1 MASVTATASCPASTL
16 GGVKLSKSPAAAE
29 RVGVALRQ
37 LPKGGAVIR
46 AQAGDA
52 EAAEKRSSSNRRDIM
67 FGVAAAAMFW
77 SAVSATGEANA
88 ADGEPKKGSP
98 EAKKLAIGEAM
109 TVPRAGNEENG
120 VVTRSRQ
127 RRSGQQ

>member
-29 RVGVALRQ
+29 RVGVALKQ
-37 LPKGGAVIR
+37 LPKVGAVIR

-52 EAAEKRSSSNRRDIM
+52 EAAEKRSSNSRRDIM

-98 EAKKLAIGEAM
+98 EAKKLYAPIC
-109 TVPRAGNEENG
+109 
-120 VVTRSRQ
+120 VTMPTARICRN
-127 RRSGQQ
+127 